1 MTSAPIFDR
10 LGIGLAPGDSHYRA
24 YVGPPQDY
32 DLIAAM
38 TFNLLTTAGLR
49 QHHKLIDVG
58 CGSLR
63 AGRLFIP
70 YLNSGNY
77 IGVEP
82 NEWLVKEAIKHEI
95 GDDLIRIKEPSF
107 IFKSTLSAIDPVQ
120 ADYAVAQSIFS
131 HASRAQIANWLI
143 DISNHLKGS
152 GALFATFIIGNED
165 YNGDDWIY
173 PGCVTYRPETMAQA
187 ATEAGFRFIPL
198 KWRHPRQTW
207 ALFAKDGYDVWWNDK
222 MPLTWNSKIDV
233 NK

>member
-1 MTSAPIFDR
+1 MVFLMRTAPIFDR
-10 LGIGLAPGDSHYRA
+10 LGIGLTAGDSHYRA

-82 NEWLVKEAIKHEI
+82 NEWLVKEAIKHEM
-95 GDDLIRIKEPSF
+95 GDDLIRIKAPSF
-107 IFKSTLSAIDPVQ
+107 IFKSTLSATDPVQ
-120 ADYAVAQSIFS
+120 ADYAVAQSILAPGYFGS
-131 HASRAQIANWLI
+131 FKRQRRALRYLHHRKRRLQRRGL
-143 DISNHLKGS
+143 DLSGLRHLS
-152 GALFATFIIGNED
+152 P
-165 YNGDDWIY
+165 GDDGTSRSSGWF
-173 PGCVTYRPETMAQA
+173 PFRSLKMAA
-187 ATEAGFRFIPL
+187 SAPNMGPFC
-198 KWRHPRQTW
+198 
-207 ALFAKDGYDVWWNDK
+207 
-222 MPLTWNSKIDV
+222 
-233 NK
+233 

>member
-1 MTSAPIFDR
+1 MRTAPIFDR
-10 LGIGLAPGDSHYRA
+10 LGIGLTPGDSHYRA

-82 NEWLVKEAIKHEI
+82 NEWLVNEAIKHEI
-95 GDDLIRIKEPSF
+95 GEDLIRIKAPSF
-107 IFKSTLSAIDPVQ
+107 IFKSTLSATDPVQ

-131 HASRAQIANWLI
+131 HASRAQIANRSEEHTSELQ
-143 DISNHLKGS
+143 S
-152 GALFATFIIGNED
+152 
-165 YNGDDWIY
+165 
-173 PGCVTYRPETMAQA
+173 
-187 ATEAGFRFIPL
+187 
-198 KWRHPRQTW
+198 RQY
-207 ALFAKDGYDVWWNDK
+207 LVCR
-222 MPLTWNSKIDV
+222 LL
-233 NK
+233 